1 MARFSRSSQALN
13 LVETD
18 MMAMTYAIEKKK
30 KKNQQL
36 LTSKNVRLV
45 I

>member
-18 MMAMTYAIEKKK
+18 MMAMPYAIEKKK
-30 KKNQQL
+30 KKISN
-36 LTSKNVRLV
+36 S
-45 I
+45 

>member
-1 MARFSRSSQALN
+1 MARFSQSSQALN

-18 MMAMTYAIEKKK
+18 MMAMPYATEEKKK
-30 KKNQQL
+30 SA
-36 LTSKNVRLV
+36 TPD